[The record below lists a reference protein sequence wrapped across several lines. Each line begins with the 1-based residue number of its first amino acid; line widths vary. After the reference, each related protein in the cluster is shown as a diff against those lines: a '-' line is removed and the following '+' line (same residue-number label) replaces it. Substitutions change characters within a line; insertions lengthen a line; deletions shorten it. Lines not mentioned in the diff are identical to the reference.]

1 MCGNYILFDKFQG
14 LNLCNENSI
23 KAKHFSPK
31 MCFKCTF
38 KVLLITYL
46 GSLVS
51 FLHNYSYV
59 KDYQWCLIVV
69 FCYFYYN

>member
-14 LNLCNENSI
+14 LNLCNEKSI

-51 FLHNYSYV
+51 FSYIITLMLKIINGV
-59 KDYQWCLIVV
+59 
-69 FCYFYYN
+69 

>member
-14 LNLCNENSI
+14 LNLCNEKSI
-23 KAKHFSPK
+23 KAKNVFLVHFQS
-31 MCFKCTF
+31 
-38 KVLLITYL
+38 LINYL
-46 GSLVS
+46 PRFFSVI

>member
-14 LNLCNENSI
+14 LNLCNEKSI
-23 KAKHFSPK
+23 KAKYFSQK

-38 KVLLITYL
+38 INFLLITYL

-51 FLHNYSYV
+51 FSYIITLMLKIINGV
-59 KDYQWCLIVV
+59 
-69 FCYFYYN
+69 